1 MYLSVAVCVTSSLVL
16 LLVAALALRT
26 HFLMVAAIKIHQT
39 RRSSHDHLIS
49 KKTAF
54 IHIQASDVEQELSS
68 PSHKLMKGYGLSEE
82 NIWEPQSILYNN
94 KDVIISKTDI
104 SPVHS
109 IVTSC

>member
-1 MYLSVAVCVTSSLVL
+1 MYLSVAVCVTSSLVV

-26 HFLMVAAIKIHQT
+26 HFLMVAVIKIHQT

-49 KKTAF
+49 KNTAF

-82 NIWEPQSILYNN
+82 NIWVPQSILYNN
-94 KDVIISKTDI
+94 KDVIIKTDI